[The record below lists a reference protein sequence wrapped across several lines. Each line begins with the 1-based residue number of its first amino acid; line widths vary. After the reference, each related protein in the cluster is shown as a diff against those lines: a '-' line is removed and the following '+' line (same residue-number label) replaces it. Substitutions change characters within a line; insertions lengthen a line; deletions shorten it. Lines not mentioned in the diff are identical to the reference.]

1 MDQPVL
7 SAQVR
12 KTKGKEAARKLRA
25 NNQIPAVFYGPKI
38 EPVMLVVDY
47 PELKR
52 VIKQSTGEN
61 ILLDLKVQSDQGTET
76 RKAIL
81 KELMT
86 DHIKD
91 TVLHVDFYEISMDK
105 EITVGVPIHLIN
117 TPAGVENGGVL
128 QHIRRELTIS
138 CLPENL
144 VDSFD
149 IDVSGLEI
157 GDSLHIRDIE
167 FPEGIKSFAEEHLA
181 VAVVAA
187 PTVAEEEEVEEE
199 VVEEEAAEPEMESA
213 EEESVQAKG
222 GESES

>member
-12 KTKGKEAARKLRA
+12 KTKGKAAARKLRA

-52 VIKQSTGEN
+52 VIKQGTGEN
-61 ILLDLKVQSDQGTET
+61 ILLDLQVQSDQGTET
-76 RKAIL
+76 RKAML
-81 KELMT
+81 KELIT
-86 DHIKD
+86 DPIKD
-91 TVLHVDFYEISMDK
+91 TVLHADFYEISMDK
-105 EITVGVPIHLIN
+105 KITVSVPIHLIN
-117 TPAGVENGGVL
+117 TAAGAENGGIL
-128 QHIRRELTIS
+128 QHIRRELTVS

-144 VDSFD
+144 IDSFD
-149 IDVSGLEI
+149 VDVSGLEI

-167 FPEGIKSFAEEHLA
+167 FPEGIKSINEGHLT

-187 PTVAEEEEVEEE
+187 PTVAEEVEVEEE
-199 VVEEEAAEPEMESA
+199 VVEEKAAEPEMESA
-213 EEESVQAKG
+213 EEESVQTKG